1 MQSNDRPSQGIPN
14 LPYEPMPP
22 EPSGYSQMPA
32 SYILQRPEK
41 MNGFAIATLVFGLIG
56 GCVLAIPFGIVAL
69 VQIKSTRQQGKG
81 LAIAGLAASA
91 VWLLGASAG
100 AVTSTIDA
108 DRSDLR
114 GTAASVASTTVAD
127 RGGPRA
133 TVGMTSIDDLGPG
146 DCLTNAPAD
155 ARVTHVTLAPCYEPH
170 YAEVIAEVHLSGPW
184 PGTAQAFQQSERLCM
199 DATMAILTNSTMLDQ
214 LRNLVL
220 YPDQVR
226 WSLAGTATCLV
237 INGYGPQLTTAVPR

>member
-1 MQSNDRPSQGIPN
+1 M
-14 LPYEPMPP
+14 
-22 EPSGYSQMPA
+22 
-32 SYILQRPEK
+32 
-41 MNGFAIATLVFGLIG
+41 IG
-56 GCVLAIPFGIVAL
+56 ACALAIPFGIVAL

-81 LAIAGLAASA
+81 FAIAGLAASA

-155 ARVTHVTLAPCYEPH
+155 ARVTHVTLAPCNEPH
-170 YAEVIAEVHLSGPW
+170 YAEVITEVHLSGPW

-220 YPDQVR
+220 PGPGPLEPRGHGHLFGNQR
-226 WSLAGTATCLV
+226 LRPTTHHRSTA
-237 INGYGPQLTTAVPR
+237 LTEPPITGGRGGQDAPPNLCVGDGR

>member
-14 LPYEPMPP
+14 LPYESMPP
-22 EPSGYSQMPA
+22 EPSGYSQASAPYMP
-32 SYILQRPEK
+32 QRPGK
-41 MNGFAIATLVFGLIG
+41 TNGFAIATLVLGLIG
-56 GCVLAIPFGIVAL
+56 VCFLAIPFGIVAL

-100 AVTSTIDA
+100 SVASTIDA

-114 GTAASVASTTVAD
+114 GTAESVASTTVGD

-133 TVGMTSIDDLGPG
+133 TVGTTSIDKLSPG
-146 DCLTNAPAD
+146 DCLMSTPAD
-155 ARVTHVTLAPCYEPH
+155 ARVTHVTLVRCDEPH
-170 YAEVIAEVHLSGPW
+170 YAEVITEVRLSGPW
-184 PGTAQAFQQSERLCM
+184 PGTAQAFQQSEHLCM
-199 DATMAILTNSTMLDQ
+199 DATMAILANSTMLDQ

-220 YPDQVR
+220 YPDQTR
-226 WSLAGTATCLV
+226 WTLKGTATCLV
-237 INGYGPQLTTAVPR
+237 INGYGPHLTIAVPR